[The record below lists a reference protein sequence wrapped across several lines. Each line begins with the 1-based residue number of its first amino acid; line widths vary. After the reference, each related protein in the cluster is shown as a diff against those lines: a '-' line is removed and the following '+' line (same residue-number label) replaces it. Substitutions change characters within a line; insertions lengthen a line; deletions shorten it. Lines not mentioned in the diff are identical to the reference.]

1 MTRTKKWLALV
12 LAICLIATIPAALAG
27 EAKPVVRVVVPG
39 ISEQSTTDPIS
50 GITTLGLKDFEDFL
64 NSKIQ
69 SATIK
74 LISIPW
80 DGWIQKIEAMVN
92 AGEMD
97 VGFFTN
103 QVAVP
108 DWYADLTPY
117 LTSDAQVNFG
127 TLSNYYIDPA
137 VYYPTYNSFNYPE
150 ATGKVFG
157 LPMTIACNYF
167 VIDKLLF
174 EQWGVEL
181 PQDGVTFDDLVAI
194 SEKMTGANPVT
205 GEQNYGAYLR
215 SYWLEWFAVSYDAVK
230 SVQSDTML
238 LSDLDKAAYV
248 DYIKES
254 PEVLNYFNAISRLV
268 NCAPEGIAT
277 DTGDEK
283 FFTEENDIAIN
294 FDVNRVSSLYTKY
307 MYADQSEILDRF
319 LPVLV
324 PTGSNG
330 QQGFPEFFRFAI
342 TKSAKDPDV
351 AWEVVKELTTNS
363 EIVDFYLTNYATDKI
378 SVLQDV
384 SNVPMMH
391 YAFNQ
396 QRHEYQMKSVFKTND
411 YWTWRVP
418 LQDVNKLMVS
428 KQITPEEARQQFHQ
442 GVNNW
447 VENTKAQLGQ

>member
-12 LAICLIATIPAALAG
+12 LAICLIAIIPTALAG
-27 EAKPVVRVVVPG
+27 DVKPVVRVVVPG

-50 GITTLGLKDFEDFL
+50 GITTLGLGDFENFL

-92 AGEMD
+92 ANEMD

-117 LTSDAQVNFG
+117 LTSDAVVNFD
-127 TLSNYYIDPA
+127 TLSDFYIDPA
-137 VYYPTYNSFNYPE
+137 VYYTTYKSFNYPE

-157 LPMTIACNYF
+157 LPMTIACNYM

-181 PQDGVTFDDLVAI
+181 PQDGVTFDELVAMA
-194 SEKMTGANPVT
+194 EQMTGENPVT
-205 GEQNYGAYLR
+205 GEHNYGAYLR
-215 SYWLEWFAVSYDAVK
+215 SYWLEWFAISYDAVK
-230 SVQSDTML
+230 AVESDTML
-238 LSDLDKAAYV
+238 LSEFDKAAYV
-248 DYIKES
+248 DYIKDS
-254 PEVLNYFNAISRLV
+254 PEVLNFFTAISRLV
-268 NCAPEGIAT
+268 DCAPEGITT
-277 DTGDEK
+277 DTGNEK

-294 FDVNRVSSLYTKY
+294 FDVNSSSSLYTKY
-307 MYADQSEILDRF
+307 MYADQTDILDRF

-342 TKSAKDPDV
+342 TKSAKDPGV

-378 SVLQDV
+378 SALADV
-384 SNVPMMH
+384 SNVSMMQ
-391 YAFNQ
+391 YPFNQ
-396 QRHEYQMKSVFKTND
+396 ARHAHQMKSVFKTND

-418 LQDVNKLMVS
+418 LQDVNK
-428 KQITPEEARQQFHQ
+428 QILSRQVTPEEARLQFYQ
-442 GVNNW
+442 GVDNW